1 MHERFRIFC
10 TKCGLL
16 ETVPNKIIAILQ
28 AQFYVRHHNMGDE
41 CVCIHDSKARTNQP
55 NLWLV
60 TEDEI
65 KTIGHNRVSI
75 RTDEND

>member
-1 MHERFRIFC
+1 MHERYRIFC

-16 ETVPNKIIAILQ
+16 EVVPNKAQAIRQ
-28 AQFYVRHHNMGDE
+28 AQFQLNHHNNGDE
-41 CVCIHDSKARTNQP
+41 CVCIHDISAKTNQP

-60 TEDEI
+60 LEDGL